1 MAYALKLGGAAALF
15 LIAAVVAVLLFNG
28 VWFKVGFGAAFAIL
42 CGSPAV
48 HRLARG
54 QEGEGGARRPG
65 RPSERLAEASAPEPR
80 LSLHANRLKGIPTS
94 E

>member
-42 CGSPAV
+42 CGILLFIAWRV
-48 HRLARG
+48 DKKAK
-54 QEGEGGARRPG
+54 E
-65 RPSERLAEASAPEPR
+65 ERAGLEDLP
-80 LSLHANRLKGIPTS
+80 NV
-94 E
+94 